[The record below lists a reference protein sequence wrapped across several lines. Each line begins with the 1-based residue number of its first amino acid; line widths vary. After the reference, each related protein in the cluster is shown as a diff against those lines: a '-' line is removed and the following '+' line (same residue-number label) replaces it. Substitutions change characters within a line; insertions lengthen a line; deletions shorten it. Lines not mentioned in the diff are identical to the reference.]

1 MERSDTMKHAVE
13 AALGRARSGGITY
26 PQFVQLLIDAG
37 LTSYHVDVATH
48 AISFRRGADE
58 IHAERGA
65 PTAPPGATPAPFSKD
80 GLVAAILENQ
90 QGKSTHPVFLQRIW
104 AAGVTTYD
112 VDLTGRTI
120 TYRGARG
127 ETHTERI
134 AQPSN

>member
-1 MERSDTMKHAVE
+1 MKHAVE
-13 AALGRARSGGITY
+13 AALGRARGGGITY

-37 LTSYHVDVATH
+37 VTSYHVDVATH

-65 PTAPPGATPAPFSKD
+65 PTAPPGARPAPFSQD
-80 GLVAAILENQ
+80 GLGAAIRENQ

-104 AAGVTTYD
+104 AAGVTAYD
-112 VDLTGRTI
+112 VDLTGRMI

-127 ETHTERI
+127 ETHAERI
-134 AQPSN
+134 AQPST